1 MSSRVANEILVVL
14 IRIFLYR
21 CMINYQWLFDLLE
34 IESTASGLIG
44 YLSPCDKY
52 IWVNLFN
59 NRPSKILGRQ
69 PKKFEV
75 IWSA

>member
-1 MSSRVANEILVVL
+1 
-14 IRIFLYR
+14 
-21 CMINYQWLFDLLE
+21 MINYQWLFDLLE

-44 YLSPCDKY
+44 YLSPCDKH